1 MAHDRPVV
9 PPAHESGITRLV
21 AAERR
26 WRAALE
32 NAEAE
37 AARLVDA
44 ARAANA
50 EADAALD
57 REIGALT
64 AARTGEAERELRDR
78 CAELLREADER
89 AARYDGVGAERERA
103 IAATIVE
110 RLWRAEPTS
119 AGVAGAS
126 A

>member
-1 MAHDRPVV
+1 MAHDKPVV

-21 AAERR
+21 AAERQ

-32 NAEAE
+32 DAEAE

-44 ARAANA
+44 ARAADA
-50 EADAALD
+50 AADAALE

-64 AARTGEAERELRDR
+64 AERTGDAERKVRDR
-78 CAELLREADER
+78 CAELLRGADEQ
-89 AARYDGVGAERERA
+89 AARYDGLGAERERA
-103 IAATIVE
+103 IAATIVD
-110 RLWRAEPTS
+110 RLWRAEP
-119 AGVAGAS
+119 AAPGVAGAG